1 MLNAFLLFGRSPHK
15 PPPPSRQRSYHL
27 EDSFLS
33 PMRYQTGSFPI
44 SHVPAVHI
52 LLFFSGKCSGRLCT
66 SAPRTAVFRS
76 VKNSFCPTIPL
87 PRFPPLKAFFSS
99 LHTAVFPS
107 ALVQFSIER
116 ASAFPCSSSP

>member
-1 MLNAFLLFGRSPHK
+1 MLSFCLGEARTSRRLPAASTVIIWKIRSPINGANRPVRFQK
-15 PPPPSRQRSYHL
+15 
-27 EDSFLS
+27 
-33 PMRYQTGSFPI
+33 

-107 ALVQFSIER
+107 ALVQLTIEK
-116 ASAFPCSSSP
+116 ANPFPCSSST